1 MQQDI
6 PFIYPNAFEDDQI
19 LEKIQKCLEE
29 KGVKIHRNAKLI
41 EIIQD
46 EDGLEAV
53 LFKLLDLPE
62 DNSEDDEEQGIE
74 EKSEG

>member
-1 MQQDI
+1 M
-6 PFIYPNAFEDDQI
+6 
-19 LEKIQKCLEE
+19 
-29 KGVKIHRNAKLI
+29 KIHRNAKLI